1 MFEKFG
7 EFDSVEELNMTA
19 EGLKKEGDEDA
30 LIELAVENGLDKG
43 DAEDY
48 LDGCMEELA
57 TPLTAAL
64 GKIKVECEELKPKQ
78 IMEDWVEY
86 IKSQCMESD
95 EMAAAVRRKGK
106 SIKGCIAKLLK
117 WSFGNQMAIENDILK
132 AAGVNAGRV
141 TLGIPGMGQAKKIIR
156 KYYMGK

>member
-7 EFDSVEELNMTA
+7 EFDSAEELNKA
-19 EGLKKEGDEDA
+19 AAAQLEQGDTE
-30 LIELAVENGLDKG
+30 AVIAIATENGLDRE

-48 LDGCMEELA
+48 IDGLVPELT

-64 GKIKVECEELKPKQ
+64 GKIKVECDELKPQQ
-78 IMEDWVEY
+78 IMTDWVEY
-86 IKSQCMESD
+86 IKVQCAESD

-106 SIKGCIAKLLK
+106 SIKGCIAALLK
-117 WSFGNQMAIENDILK
+117 WSFANQMPIEEEILK
-132 AAGVNAGRV
+132 AAGVTVERV

-156 KYYMGK
+156 EYYLQ

>member
-7 EFDSVEELNMTA
+7 EFDSAEELNKA
-19 EGLKKEGDEDA
+19 AAAQLEQGDTE
-30 LIELAVENGLDKG
+30 AVIAISTENGLDRE

-48 LDGCMEELA
+48 IDGLVPELT

-64 GKIKVECEELKPKQ
+64 GKIKVECDELKPQQ
-78 IMEDWVEY
+78 IMTDWVEY
-86 IKSQCMESD
+86 IKVQCAESD

-106 SIKGCIAKLLK
+106 SIKGCIAALLK
-117 WSFGNQMAIENDILK
+117 WSFANQMPIEEEILK
-132 AAGVNAGRV
+132 AAGVTVERV

-156 KYYMGK
+156 EYYLQ